1 MDWIANF
8 KSVPPVLWVMVGGI
22 FALVILVRI
31 LRSRKVKGALGEKMV
46 TYNLNRGLSQ
56 DYVVLNDVYL
66 PLRDGTT
73 TQIDHIVVSPYG
85 IFVVETKNFGGWIFG
100 DAQSKVWTQ
109 TFRHRKNTFQNP
121 IRQNYLHLCT
131 ISDRMGIGKEYLRGV
146 VAFIGNCTFKTPR
159 PEGVV
164 YAGGLVDYIRS
175 FKTPIVPREQVPE
188 IVEVIREW
196 QGTLSPETIA
206 AHVDNLKAR
215 HR

>member
-1 MDWIANF
+1 MDLMNIV
-8 KSVPPVLWVMVGGI
+8 KSFPPWVWALIVG
-22 FALVILVRI
+22 AVVVKILVSI
-31 LRSRKVKGALGEKMV
+31 LRSPKVKGAMGEKMV

-56 DYVVLNDVYL
+56 DYAVLNDVYL

-85 IFVVETKNFGGWIFG
+85 IFVVETKNYGGWIFG

-159 PEGVV
+159 PDGVV

-188 IVEVIREW
+188 IVEVIRKW
-196 QGTLSPETIA
+196 QGTLSPEAIA
-206 AHVDNLKAR
+206 AHVSNLKAR
-215 HR
+215 HG